1 MLHDPE
7 IYDSPMEFIPE
18 RFNGDDVEMAK
29 VTDLVFGFGRRVCPG
44 KNFVE
49 GTLFANIA
57 TALATCLIL
66 PGRNDAGEEVLPKY
80 AYTTGII
87 GYVFMPA

>member
-29 VTDLVFGFGRRVCPG
+29 VTDLVFGFWPACMSREEFRRWNPVREHCHGACDMPHASR
-44 KNFVE
+44 KNE
-49 GTLFANIA
+49 
-57 TALATCLIL
+57 
-66 PGRNDAGEEVLPKY
+66 AGEEVLPKY
-80 AYTTGII
+80 AYTTGMI
-87 GYVFMPA
+87 GYVSIPA